1 MINFLEKSSWRSALA
16 LLTGTLLLLGSTIP
30 LTGCSRA
37 AQAGREL
44 SGTVEAT
51 EYNVSSKIPGRLLEM
66 KVREGD
72 TVQAGQVVAVLDSKE
87 LQAKEKELL
96 AQISA
101 AQAGLDQANT
111 STSLQDQSTAAALEQ
126 ARATLQRAR
135 ADLEVTEKTRQRLEA
150 LYAEGAIS
158 AQQLDEV
165 RARAQAARAAVDQ
178 AQAAVNQAL
187 SARLQVQL
195 GQDNV
200 ATARAKLA
208 QARAALE
215 QVRANLQETTIKAPA
230 AGTVTEVNVEIGE
243 LVSTGLPIMV
253 ISDFQHNHVNV
264 KVPQDIVQNLQTGQK
279 ARLTLGKTVYAGRI
293 VDISR
298 KPNFATHRATNDRG
312 EKDIVTYNVKIQ
324 VDDPRLRPG
333 MELTVHFE

>member
-1 MINFLEKSSWRSALA
+1 MRTSPKFYRSSVAFLTSAL
-16 LLTGTLLLLGSTIP
+16 LLFSATIS

-37 AQAGREL
+37 ASAGREL

-51 EYNVSSKIPGRLLEM
+51 EYNVSSKIPGRLLEV

-87 LQAKEKELL
+87 LQAKEQELL

-101 AQAGLDQANT
+101 AQAGLAQAGT
-111 STSLQDQSTAAALEQ
+111 SVALQDKSTAAALEQ
-126 ARATLQRAR
+126 ARATLERAR
-135 ADLEVTEKTRQRLEA
+135 ADLDVTEKTRQRMEA

-200 ATARAKLA
+200 AAAQAKLA

-215 QVRANLQETTIKAPA
+215 QVRANLSETTIKAPA
-230 AGTVTEVNVEIGE
+230 AGTVTEVNVEKGE

-264 KVPQDIVQNLQTGQK
+264 KVPQDIVQSLQTGQR
-279 ARLTLGKTVYAGRI
+279 ARLTLGNTTYQGQI

-333 MELTVHFE
+333 MELTVHFQ